1 MKAEINNNKDQSR
14 IEKLKFF
21 IDNSPNDCFLWHA
34 LGLEY
39 LKLEKK
45 EDAISCF
52 EKVLQIDENY
62 VGTYYHLAATKIEIN
77 LQEAI
82 EIYKKGITVAQK
94 LNDNHAKNELQM
106 ALNDIEDEDY

>member
-14 IEKLKFF
+14 IEKLKYFLES
-21 IDNSPNDCFLWHA
+21 SPNDCFLWHA

-39 LKLEKK
+39 LKIEQKT
-45 EDAISCF
+45 DAISCF

-62 VGTYYHLAATKIEIN
+62 VGTYYHLAAAKIQLN

-82 EIYKKGITVAQK
+82 LIYKKGIEIATK
-94 LNDNHAKNELQM
+94 LKDNHAKNELQM
-106 ALNDIEDEDY
+106 MLDEINDED